1 VSESGPAYDAIGR
14 TYRTTRAPDPRIAAA
29 IDSALGDARSVL
41 NVGAGTGSYEPRA
54 REVIALEP
62 SLVMIAQR
70 PPGSAPVLQG
80 VAERIPLEDDS
91 VDAAMAILS
100 DHHWHDRPAGIRE
113 MARVA
118 RRRVVLVNFDP
129 ALAGEFWMNRDY
141 LPGFLGLVP
150 EPYRRPG
157 YFEEELRGM
166 LDAVRLTA
174 LPIPHD
180 CQDGFYYAYWRQP
193 RAYLDSS
200 VRENI
205 SVFHLLSGDEVDS
218 GLARLESDLANG
230 TWETRNA
237 DLLGRRELDA
247 GLRVIVAET
256 S

>member
-41 NVGAGTGSYEPRA
+41 NVGAGTGSYEPRD
-54 REVIALEP
+54 REVTALEP
-62 SLVMIAQR
+62 SHVMIAQR
-70 PPGSAPVLQG
+70 PPGSAPVLHG
-80 VAERIPLEDDS
+80 VAEHIPLEDDS

-141 LPGFLGLVP
+141 LPGFLTLVP

-180 CQDGFYYAYWRQP
+180 CRDGFYYAYWRQP
-193 RAYLDSS
+193 RAYLDSG

-205 SVFHLLSGDEVDS
+205 SVFHLLPGDEVDS
-218 GLARLESDLANG
+218 GLARLESDLASG
-230 TWETRNA
+230 TWERRNA